1 VKSIRFIEVLYDLTL
16 PLPLDEKI
24 YEELMAEPDFL
35 SVAPQLYHLLNIQDR
50 LKETPLFFQ
59 ENLQNEFKEAFYQN
73 LFIKNQSDQILK
85 KFEKEE
91 IMVIPLKG
99 TLFAEKY
106 FGHLGARSTS
116 DIDLL
121 IQSSNL
127 QHAIEIVKSLGFL
140 VEQEKI
146 VNHFHCNF
154 SKSLPGS
161 EIPLTVELHWHLLKE
176 DTTHLDIGDVW
187 NEAMSIGTYQYVK
200 ELSAYHTFY
209 FMCIHSWRHNLNS
222 LRYFIDMIQLIHF
235 LKVELDFE
243 RLRREIHV
251 HQTSKRITRTL
262 SIVYQAFP
270 HLHRIQECP
279 FNYSKYFLTNIAFNN
294 RYKKGLWKYID
305 FIDYKLLSLDTRKH
319 KLLQIKNLFK

>member
-1 VKSIRFIEVLYDLTL
+1 VKSIQFIEVLYDLTL

-24 YEELMAEPDFL
+24 YEELLAEPDFF
-35 SVAPQLYHLLNIQDR
+35 SVAPQVYHLLHTQGRLRNTPMFFQGNL
-50 LKETPLFFQ
+50 LKE
-59 ENLQNEFKEAFYQN
+59 FKGAFYQN
-73 LFIKNQSDQILK
+73 LFIKNQSEQILK

-91 IMVIPLKG
+91 IKVIPLKG

-127 QHAIEIVKSLGFL
+127 QPAMEIVESLGFL
-140 VEQEKI
+140 IEQETI
-146 VNHFHCNF
+146 LDHFHCSF
-154 SKSLPGS
+154 SKVLPES
-161 EIPLTVELHWHLLKE
+161 RIPLTVELHWHLLKD
-176 DTTHLDIGDVW
+176 DTTCFNIREVW
-187 NEAMSIGTYQYVK
+187 DEAMPFGTYQYVK

-222 LRYFIDMIQLIHF
+222 LRHFIDIIHLIHA
-235 LKVELDFE
+235 LKGGLDFE
-243 RLRREIHV
+243 RLRWEIHV
-251 HQTSKRITRTL
+251 HQTAKRMTRTL

-270 HLHRIQECP
+270 HLNQIKECP
-279 FNYSKYFLTNIAFNN
+279 FNYSKHMITNIAFKN

-305 FIDYKLLSLDTRKH
+305 FLNYKLLSFDTKEQS
-319 KLLQIKNLFK
+319 LLQIKNLFK